1 MADWNTPT
9 STSEIFYSSC
19 CNSELTTV
27 TVAAGDGGFTADESW
42 APQETTSGGGDG
54 FEDDTGYIGQNV
66 SKHAGASDDSG
77 CRK

>member
-1 MADWNTPT
+1 MADWDTPT
-9 STSEIFYSSC
+9 STSEIFYSR
-19 CNSELTTV
+19 CNSELTTIA
-27 TVAAGDGGFTADESW
+27 VAAGDGGFTADESW

-66 SKHAGASDDSG
+66 SKHAGDDSG